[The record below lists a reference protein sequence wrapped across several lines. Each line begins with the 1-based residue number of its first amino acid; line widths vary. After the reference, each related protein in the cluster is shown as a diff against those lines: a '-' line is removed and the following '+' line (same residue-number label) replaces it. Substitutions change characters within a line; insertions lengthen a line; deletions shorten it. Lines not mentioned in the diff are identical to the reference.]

1 MWFDNWAKYNNLIN
15 KLRVLERLKN
25 ENMKKMID
33 KVQAFGQFTIYIKKT
48 ALERLVIDKLQ
59 ASERFTNK
67 NEKNRQ
73 MPVEEY
79 RAKPI
84 VSSH

>member
-33 KVQAFGQFTIYIKKT
+33 KVQALGQFTIYKKKT

-67 NEKNRQ
+67 NEKNTQ

>member
-33 KVQAFGQFTIYIKKT
+33 KVQALGQFTIYKKI

-67 NEKNRQ
+67 NEKNTQ

>member
-1 MWFDNWAKYNNLIN
+1 MIRYKPWDNL
-15 KLRVLERLKN
+15 
-25 ENMKKMID
+25 
-33 KVQAFGQFTIYIKKT
+33 QFIKKA

-67 NEKNRQ
+67 NEKNTQ
-73 MPVEEY
+73 IPVEEY

-84 VSSH
+84 ASSHYETEEELPNVIRKPTLIYLIATEE

>member
-33 KVQAFGQFTIYIKKT
+33 KVQALGQFTIYKKK

-67 NEKNRQ
+67 NEKNTQ